1 MTDPTDNAA
10 NESDGKSGH
19 QGPVLCAID
28 FSGDSRAAVIWANT
42 NAACLGTHLLILHVI
57 HDPLDSPGYYNQA
70 EGEHLRPMEDVA
82 ESMMRKFV
90 MEELGI
96 DPDKDKSGQVRTK
109 MMVGLPVSRILEVAK
124 LVDAQTIVM
133 GSQGRTGLKY
143 LLLGSKAEQI
153 VRLAPIPV
161 TIVKEPKQEK

>member
-1 MTDPTDNAA
+1 MTDTTGYAA
-10 NESDGKSGH
+10 NVTDRKSGH
-19 QGPVLCAID
+19 QGPVLCAVD
-28 FSGDSRAAVIWANT
+28 FSGDSRAAVKWASR
-42 NAACLGTHLLILHVI
+42 NATCLGTYLLVLHVV

-82 ESMMRKFV
+82 KSMMREFV
-90 MEELGI
+90 MDELGVG
-96 DPDKDKSGQVRTK
+96 PDKDKTGNVQTK
-109 MMVGLPVSRILEVAK
+109 LVVGVPVSRILEVAEK
-124 LVDAQTIVM
+124 VDAQTIVM

-161 TIVKEPKQEK
+161 TIVKEPK